1 MVVFRKVGLGKVV
14 PFMGYVGACPD
25 YTVGDSRL
33 PEQDPLQGYKREGF
47 VTLLGIGTSR
57 PEALTV
63 VDILKK

>member
-1 MVVFRKVGLGKVV
+1 
-14 PFMGYVGACPD
+14 MGYVGACPD